1 VTSKNAG
8 ELEIHKSPIANR
20 QSSMARLTNTLVKT
34 CRPDGRRYISVQN
47 RALTQ
52 KKMFKY
58 DVRSRNVYENKE
70 TDDNMSIDK
79 SGFLHENAPVA
90 RGSSVIRRALW
101 PKMHRLRDKSGQR
114 LTLNQLIGPS
124 IHRRSTEL
132 VSDGPMTRTVVS
144 D

>member
-1 VTSKNAG
+1 
-8 ELEIHKSPIANR
+8 
-20 QSSMARLTNTLVKT
+20 MARLTNTLVKT
-34 CRPDGRRYISVQN
+34 CRPEGRRYISFQDGP
-47 RALTQ
+47 LTQ
-52 KKMFKY
+52 KKMLNY
-58 DVRSRNVYENKE
+58 DDRSRNVYENKE

-79 SGFLHENAPVA
+79 SGFLHENTLVA
-90 RGSSVIRRALW
+90 RGSTAIRRALW

-114 LTLNQLIGPS
+114 LTLNQIIGPS